1 MSTEYTFFCAELKE
15 TFKTKDTIRAR
26 AFNCANKHFKPL
38 FESAGLKFGGWT
50 PDQTKTVMTAKIDYK
65 YLQC

>member
-15 TFKTKDTIRAR
+15 TFKIKDTIRAR

-38 FESAGLKFGGWT
+38 FEGAGLKFGGWN
-50 PDQTKTVMTAKIDYK
+50 PDQTKTVMTAKID
-65 YLQC
+65 